1 MEVMKNR
8 IATLTILF
16 LLILTSCDNSEVE
29 RSKFR
34 FSDNEA
40 KSIQDSLIEFKKL
53 SVKLSN
59 NGNYSKKNMLNFELG
74 HDSVIIL
81 YNDQKRLFKITKEE
95 FRSTK
100 DRVYDLEVFK
110 GLKREE
116 TKRLFSLLEYLNK
129 FYINGVTY
137 YYRDSLASFRYLDA
151 PFINNK
157 YRYFYKNII
166 LENDFYSLEENKR
179 NNWLNVNLI
188 IDKKA
193 NLLLLVGD
201 KERYLGGY
209 DRIPEKW
216 KQPTDEVFHKE

>member
-1 MEVMKNR
+1 MMKNK
-8 IATLTILF
+8 IAFVTFLFVLT
-16 LLILTSCDNSEVE
+16 LTSCDNSEVE
-29 RSKFR
+29 RSRFR
-34 FSDNEA
+34 FSDKEA

-53 SVKLSN
+53 SIKLSN
-59 NGNYSKKNMLNFELG
+59 NGNYSKEKMLNFELG

-81 YNDQKRLFKITKEE
+81 YNDQKKLLKISKKE
-95 FRSTK
+95 FRGNE
-100 DRVYDLEVFK
+100 DNVYDLKLFK

-116 TKRLFSLLEYLNK
+116 TKRLFSLLEYLNM
-129 FYINGVTY
+129 FYINGITY

-166 LENDFYSLEENKR
+166 LEDDFYSLEENKR
-179 NNWLNVNLI
+179 RNWLNVNLI

-201 KERYLGGY
+201 KERYLDGY
-209 DRIPEKW
+209 DNVPEKW
-216 KQPTDEVFHKE
+216 KQPTDEVFHIE